1 MSQLRA
7 EEILPREL
15 IETIQQY
22 VSGKSIYIPC
32 REKKDWGSQTQSR
45 QYYGMRNHEICEKYK
60 NGVNANGNR
69 VDVWLIYRCKKCKHS
84 WNLTIY
90 ERKKPAKIAPQE
102 YELFMEND
110 AELAR
115 LLIRLSLARDP
126 SGASGTIVLCG
137 GSDND
142 RFIWNNMFKSDV

>member
-60 NGVNANGNR
+60 NGTSV
-69 VDVWLIYRCKKCKHS
+69 V
-84 WNLTIY
+84 
-90 ERKKPAKIAPQE
+90 
-102 YELFMEND
+102 
-110 AELAR
+110 ELATEYS
-115 LLIRLSLARDP
+115 LSEKSIQNQLKYI
-126 SGASGTIVLCG
+126 IVVADAG
-137 GSDND
+137 KN
-142 RFIWNNMFKSDV
+142 RNF